1 MKRFVLYIAAAV
13 LLCGLFAPQQIVART
28 NKPLILYTDA
38 VKRLTIYGDTT
49 TAYRLTTEALKIDST
64 YTPASYL
71 LARIER
77 DPERAWQAAERA
89 VRGDSTNHH
98 LLQEAAE
105 RSLRAKKYD
114 RAKQILQTLVKDGQD
129 PDHFRLLAIL
139 HTLAKEEDKA
149 IAVLDSA
156 EVRLGK
162 IEFFSRMRQQLYL
175 EGGKADLALKS
186 AIELVEHSPYEPENQ
201 VSLAD
206 VYAAL
211 GVDSLADVAYNKAIE
226 LDRTNPSS
234 WFAYAGF
241 LDSRKRYTEILLA
254 WRNIID
260 LESVPLSS
268 KVSIVESI
276 TSKRDFYRK
285 NFLLVEP
292 IITRLYQLHPQNDK
306 VVDNYITHLIAGNRV
321 EEAVVL
327 LKQRLNSSKSPTE
340 EELKR
345 VIEIENYLAR
355 HDSLEVYVNRAIEL
369 YPTKA
374 DYWNMKAWLQM
385 RRGENTAAIATLKSA
400 LKLAPDA
407 VSRSSLWG
415 SIGDQYYE
423 LEQMRK
429 SYAAYNKALSFNLD
443 NSMVLN
449 NYAYHLAVTGKSLNQ
464 ALQMA
469 KRATELSPNN
479 ATYLDTLAW
488 VYYKLGD
495 YEDAKRVMQ
504 QAMSFDKDNSSELAL
519 HYGDILDAL
528 GSTFMAQTYWRKAL
542 ERGADATEI
551 EGRIEAQKARI
562 AAQKANQR

>member
-241 LDSRKRYTEILLA
+241 LDSRKRYTEMLLA

-400 LKLAPDA
+400 LKFAPDA
-407 VSRSSLWG
+407 TSRSSLWG